1 MKQQVRSTPHG
12 KTLVIEGFDPIL
24 TSPGLTPRGLLELD
38 AIIIK
43 NCLSSQTDALILHQ
57 EGQFILQ
64 EINTNSPIKNDLKEL
79 LSRWISLTITE
90 NIYCV
95 KIKS

>member
-1 MKQQVRSTPHG
+1 MKQQIRSTPHG

-24 TSPGLTPRGLLELD
+24 TSPGVTARGLLELD

-43 NCLSSQTDALILHQ
+43 NCLNAQIDILILQQ
-57 EGQFILQ
+57 EGQFVLQ
-64 EINTNSPIKNDLKEL
+64 KIITDSPIKNDLEEL
-79 LSRWISLTITE
+79 LFRWISLTITE